1 MSVLVAG
8 VDVGGTNISVAAVD
22 GDDQVHHRRK
32 LPTPASAQELV
43 DLIARMVQGLPDV
56 TAVGVGLPGLVLDN
70 RMLTAPNLEGWNEDF
85 DVVGLLRE
93 ALGVPVFVGNDAD
106 VGLLGEWQA
115 GAAVGQHDVL
125 GVWMGTGIGGSLIL
139 DGRPYRGATGVG
151 AEFGHILVQPGGAMC
166 GCGRR
171 GCVEA
176 YAGRRMMGL
185 AAEAER
191 AAGRES
197 ALFSIMAKK
206 SKPSPTSSVWG
217 AAIEAG
223 DAVATELMDAAVE
236 KLGIAIGSAVNL
248 LDPDLVVLGGGMA
261 EEFGQKLADRVEK
274 AAAPWTMHVRDS
286 RKFTVAA
293 LADNAGVV
301 GAAALARAGVLT
313 S

>member
-8 VDVGGTNISVAAVD
+8 VDVGGTKVAVAAVD
-22 GDDQVHHRRK
+22 GEHQVHHRRK
-32 LPTPASAQELV
+32 RPTPGSAQEVV
-43 DLIARMVQGLPDV
+43 DLITEMVQELPDV
-56 TAVGVGLPGLVLDN
+56 TAVGVGLPGLVQNN
-70 RMLTAPNLEGWNEDF
+70 RVLTAPNLTGWDEHF
-85 DVVGLLRE
+85 DAVELLRE

-106 VGLLGEWQA
+106 VGLLGEWRA

-151 AEFGHILVQPGGAMC
+151 GEFGHILVQPGGAMC

-191 AAGRES
+191 AAGRDS

-206 SKPSPTSSVWG
+206 GKPTTTSSVWG
-217 AAIEAG
+217 AAIEEG

-261 EEFGQKLADRVEK
+261 EEFGQELADRVAK
-274 AAAPWTMHVRDS
+274 AAEPWTMHVRED
-286 RKFTVAA
+286 RKFKVAA

-301 GAAALARAGVLT
+301 GAATLARAGVLT
-313 S
+313 G